1 MPLAINFTVIKLFS
15 CSKELG
21 VERDNSNYLQFG
33 CIVDPKTNYFKI
45 NYQLKLYLPGVDFY
59 TYQINMKEHILQ
71 HMKMQNCFYFG
82 WLPCMNGKCASWL
95 KQHISIYLEKARSG
109 RFHSN
114 IGLTRSAKVLYI
126 RIFLKIFPKY
136 RFGESR
142 HKGICLTLAMEECLL
157 PVKVSIL

>member
-1 MPLAINFTVIKLFS
+1 MFALL
-15 CSKELG
+15 
-21 VERDNSNYLQFG
+21 NSNYLQFTSLIDQKVNNDMLTPYAKRIN
-33 CIVDPKTNYFKI
+33 CFKQAI
-45 NYQLKLYLPGVDFY
+45 ISLKLYLPGVDFC
-59 TYQINMKEHILQ
+59 TYQIDMKEHILQ

-82 WLPCMNGKCASWL
+82 WLPCMHGKCASWL

-114 IGLTRSAKVLYI
+114 IGLTRSAMVLYI

-136 RFGESR
+136 HFGESR

-157 PVKVSIL
+157 PIKVSIL